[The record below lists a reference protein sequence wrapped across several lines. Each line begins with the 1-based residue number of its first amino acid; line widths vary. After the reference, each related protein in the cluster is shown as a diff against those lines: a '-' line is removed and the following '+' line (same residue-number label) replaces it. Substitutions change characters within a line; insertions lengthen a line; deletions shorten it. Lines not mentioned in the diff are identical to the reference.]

1 LQDQKTSA
9 VKNFA
14 FYMKRALDN
23 HDLKEALKNA
33 SSMIYELRTSK
44 LSPSNYYELYIQV
57 TGELRFLESFVEDE
71 HRRFLEGSGGRSMV
85 EMYETVQ
92 HAGNIIPRLF
102 LLMTVGSVYIRTK
115 EVPAKEIL
123 FDLVELCRG
132 VQHPMRGLFVRN
144 YLSQISKDKLPDAGS
159 EYEGEGGDVK
169 DAIEFVLQN
178 FGEMNKLWVRMQHQ
192 GANRERSKRE
202 RERQNLQM
210 LVGTNLHRLA
220 QLNGVDVQTY
230 KDVVLP
236 RVLEQVVN
244 CKDTI
249 AQEYLMDCVIQ
260 VFPDEFHLATLEVFL
275 TACGQLQP
283 SVNLNKII
291 IALMNRLSNFAQESA
306 DSIPADME
314 LFPLFNSNCANII
327 KSKENML
334 LEDTLA
340 MQVALANFATK
351 VYPSHLDY
359 VDSIL
364 NFSAQCVQRAPK
376 MDSKCVALVSR
387 LLTGPLETLPALA
400 VLDLQGY
407 APLLSLLPFDAR
419 KSIAVEILKAELKV
433 REPLSSVER
442 VDKFL
447 DLVRPLI
454 KDESDTAPLSDDTRF
469 EFESEQNLVSRLV
482 HLVHSDDTDEQ
493 YRLLLAARK
502 HFGQGGPTRIAY
514 TLVPLVFSA
523 LNLAKRA
530 HDREANGD
538 QVGVASKKILQFLH
552 QIVTALNEQISGVCL
567 RLFLNAAHAAD
578 HCKFEAIVYEF
589 MAQAIL
595 TYEEKL
601 DLSVAQYSALTLIIA
616 SLQQLKTL
624 STESWDTLSTK
635 CAVLAAK
642 QLKKPDASLAVA
654 QCSHLFW
661 THTLSDAGETRNGDQ
676 VLQCLQRALKIANGI
691 MDANQKV
698 ALFVE
703 ILNKYL
709 YFFENGCEAIGAD
722 SISTLIALIIEHVPS
737 LDKSE
742 EAQKA
747 VAHYFNTVHHIK
759 LRQQASEDGAR
770 YQAIRIPAQ

>member
-1 LQDQKTSA
+1 LQ
-9 VKNFA
+9 
-14 FYMKRALDN
+14 
-23 HDLKEALKNA
+23 
-33 SSMIYELRTSK
+33 
-44 LSPSNYYELYIQV
+44 
-57 TGELRFLESFVEDE
+57 
-71 HRRFLEGSGGRSMV
+71 
-85 EMYETVQ
+85 
-92 HAGNIIPRLF
+92 
-102 LLMTVGSVYIRTK
+102 
-115 EVPAKEIL
+115 
-123 FDLVELCRG
+123 
-132 VQHPMRGLFVRN
+132 
-144 YLSQISKDKLPDAGS
+144 
-159 EYEGEGGDVK
+159 
-169 DAIEFVLQN
+169 
-178 FGEMNKLWVRMQHQ
+178 
-192 GANRERSKRE
+192 
-202 RERQNLQM
+202 
-210 LVGTNLHRLA
+210 
-220 QLNGVDVQTY
+220 
-230 KDVVLP
+230 
-236 RVLEQVVN
+236 
-244 CKDTI
+244 DTI

-530 HDREANGD
+530 HDREANVRLELVYTFLIGSIFLIF
-538 QVGVASKKILQFLH
+538 GSAICCCRCRATRLASHPRRSCSSCIRSLPHSTNRFPAFAC
-552 QIVTALNEQISGVCL
+552 VSFSMYALVFIFG
-567 RLFLNAAHAAD
+567 F
-578 HCKFEAIVYEF
+578 
-589 MAQAIL
+589 
-595 TYEEKL
+595 
-601 DLSVAQYSALTLIIA
+601 LSVWFFHLWIGCYTRLLTRPTIA
-616 SLQQLKTL
+616 SSRRS
-624 STESWDTLSTK
+624 STSSWRR
-635 CAVLAAK
+635 
-642 QLKKPDASLAVA
+642 P
-654 QCSHLFW
+654 F
-661 THTLSDAGETRNGDQ
+661 
-676 VLQCLQRALKIANGI
+676 
-691 MDANQKV
+691 
-698 ALFVE
+698 
-703 ILNKYL
+703 
-709 YFFENGCEAIGAD
+709 
-722 SISTLIALIIEHVPS
+722 
-737 LDKSE
+737 
-742 EAQKA
+742 
-747 VAHYFNTVHHIK
+747 
-759 LRQQASEDGAR
+759 
-770 YQAIRIPAQ
+770 

>member
-1 LQDQKTSA
+1 MHFRCPAHIHVLPR
-9 VKNFA
+9 V
-14 FYMKRALDN
+14 
-23 HDLKEALKNA
+23 
-33 SSMIYELRTSK
+33 
-44 LSPSNYYELYIQV
+44 QV
-57 TGELRFLESFVEDE
+57 TGELRHLESFVEDE
-71 HRRFLEGSGGRSMV
+71 HRRFSDGAGGRSMV

-102 LLMTVGSVYIRTK
+102 LLMTIGSVYIRTK

-144 YLSQISKDKLPDAGS
+144 YLSQISKDKLPDVGS

-192 GANRERSKRE
+192 GANRDRSKRE

-220 QLNGVDVQTY
+220 QLNGVDVGTY
-230 KDVVLP
+230 QEVVLP

-275 TACGQLQP
+275 TACGQLQGG
-283 SVNLNKII
+283 VNLNKII
-291 IALMNRLSNFAQESA
+291 IALMNRLSNFAQESPE
-306 DSIPADME
+306 SIPESME
-314 LFPLFNSNCANII
+314 LFPLFSKNCSNII
-327 KSKENML
+327 KLKENMA
-334 LEDTLA
+334 LEDVLA
-340 MQVALANFATK
+340 MQVALVNFATK
-351 VYPSHLDY
+351 VYPTRLDY
-359 VDSIL
+359 VDQVIG
-364 NFSAQCVQRAPK
+364 FATQCAQRPTAASASTATAK
-376 MDSKCVALVSR
+376 LDSKCVALVSR
-387 LLTGPLETLPALA
+387 LLTGPLESLPPLA
-400 VLDLQGY
+400 VLDLQAY
-407 APLLSLLPFDAR
+407 APALSLLPFDAR
-419 KSIAVEILKAELKV
+419 KAIAVEVLRAELKA

-482 HLVHSDDTDEQ
+482 HLIRSEDTDEQ

-523 LNLAKRA
+523 LDLARRA
-530 HDREANGD
+530 HDRESKGE
-538 QVGVASKKILQFLH
+538 QVAVASKKVLQFLH

-567 RLFLNAAHAAD
+567 RLFLQAAHAAD

-616 SLQQLKTL
+616 CLQQLKTL
-624 STESWDTLSTK
+624 TAESWDTLSTK

-661 THTLSDAGETRNGDQ
+661 THTLADGVEARNGDQ

-709 YFFENGCEAIGAD
+709 FFFENQCEAIGAE

-742 EAQKA
+742 EAQRA

-759 LRQQASEDGAR
+759 LRQQSPEDGER
-770 YQAIRIPAQ
+770 YQAIRIPTQ